1 MFSNLKDLRGGGGG
15 SFFLGTDAKPR
26 FEGFGLTPTFKRHAK
41 ITLS

>member
-26 FEGFGLTPTFKRHAK
+26 FEGFGLTPTLNRNA
-41 ITLS
+41 S